1 MFSFLFKVE
10 LLLCVFAACPACAPD
25 GVASKDGIRRC
36 RMTSLLARHSS
47 SELGSALALK
57 DGAKVLGV
65 EKMGSG
71 IVGLR
76 RDKGGLGWIKGD
88 NGAGG
93 VVCDRGKK

>member
-1 MFSFLFKVE
+1 MR
-10 LLLCVFAACPACAPD
+10 VFAACPACAPD
-25 GVASKDGIRRC
+25 GVA
-36 RMTSLLARHSS
+36 
-47 SELGSALALK
+47 LK

-65 EKMGSG
+65 RRTESG

-93 VVCDRGKK
+93 VGVGGSEMEKNCLGFGKFSYICGSGQRLLFAVKCYIYN